1 MISLTTSI
9 MSRSLKLLIAL
20 ILTAI
25 ITPYILLVTIPTQLA
40 KRSYEGARAIGQAF
54 REAFQFTPEVKVEN
68 TVVLNQQTPVLELS
82 VLSQNFEHRYVW
94 ENSWVG
100 STKEIFISGS
110 FNAKVGFD
118 LRQKV
123 SITLQDDK
131 ATVTLPQPRRLSLE
145 SRRDIEYRDENGIW
159 NWVNLED
166 RTRATNAFIRH
177 ARSYAEQAAFI
188 DDVKQEIK
196 DKLKDLLEPYATEV
210 IVQYSTP
217 SIELP

>member
-1 MISLTTSI
+1 MSF

-20 ILTAI
+20 VLTAI
-25 ITPYILLVTIPTQLA
+25 IAAYIILVTIPTQLA
-40 KRSYEGARAIGQAF
+40 KRSYEGAQTIGQAF
-54 REAFQFTPEVKVEN
+54 REAFQFTPEVRVES

-100 STKEIFISGS
+100 STKKIFISGT

-123 SITLQDDK
+123 SIMLQDDK
-131 ATVTLPQPRRLSLE
+131 AIVTLPQPQALSVE
-145 SRRDIEYRDENGIW
+145 SRGDIEYRDENGIW

-177 ARSYAEQAAFI
+177 ARSYANQAAFI
-188 DDVKQEIK
+188 EDAKQEIE
-196 DKLKDLLEPYATEV
+196 DKLQHLLAPYAEEV
-210 IVQYSTP
+210 IVRYGTSV
-217 SIELP
+217 ELR